1 MIQDEIK
8 HKIEQTLP
16 GAIVNVTNKSSQHR
30 GHDPGGA
37 HLGVTVQYQGFKGK
51 TIVEQHQMI
60 YNILSTEMNHKIH
73 ALVIKTEIP
82 QGV

>member
-8 HKIEQTLP
+8 HQIEQALP
-16 GAIVNVTNKSSQHR
+16 GAIVNVTHKSSQHQ

-37 HLGVTVQYQGFKGK
+37 HLGVTVKYQGFKGK

-60 YNILSTEMNHKIH
+60 YKILTEEMKHKIH
-73 ALVIKTEIP
+73 ALAIKTEVP